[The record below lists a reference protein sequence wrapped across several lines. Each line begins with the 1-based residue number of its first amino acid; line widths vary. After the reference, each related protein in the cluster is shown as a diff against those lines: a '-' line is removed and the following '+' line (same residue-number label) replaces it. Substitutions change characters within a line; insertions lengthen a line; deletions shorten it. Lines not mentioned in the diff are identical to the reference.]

1 MKNRRH
7 NLPRANFRQ
16 KVEVLDYMAQHP
28 ALSQLKV
35 LRHFKDLHKF
45 SISQATLSTWK
56 LKESEI
62 RKQYAEHPNLEEYR
76 RQPVYKYPEVTSA
89 VSEYINKLANDGTII
104 TNVLLKKAFE
114 RYLVQY
120 GHSPK
125 VSGGMIAAFKKRNAI
140 KQGRLFDS
148 AAQIKDQ
155 SISPK
160 DDGTTNISRTDIVQ
174 NNPQYPEIRQAMPAV
189 GVRGSQN
196 STSASDDSSQVAGN
210 RPVTATSSFSQL
222 SGNDSEFDI
231 NIEQFLKANNGMGF
245 NTRLIHSD
253 DSFPEIIP
261 GMGSFTQNGYIG
273 GLLGSNYESALTA
286 DQLTASNGE
295 TETRNT
301 QATVIQ
307 DNSNNNQEEFKVED
321 KSNGSASHAVD
332 DKVQSKISLTYMNR
346 NDKNPSNTYAIPN
359 TISRD
364 FSEISPET
372 KYRRLSGPEEKAS
385 TNIDK
390 SSKLP
395 YYPTYQSP
403 MQYRGDIYERHQ
415 RPYILENFAQSRT
428 SRPNSEKVEKILEN
442 ITDGYVTI
450 YNSGTSAIMGILS
463 YLNPPVVCIN
473 NSGYQGTHQVI
484 NLLSKLT
491 GVKKKNLEETDQL
504 LPKSV
509 ILLETPMN
517 PEGYLL
523 DINKFANLA
532 HKKQS
537 YLLVDSTL
545 APPPLQFPFKFG
557 ADYIV
562 YSAVKYLAGVSD
574 LSAGF
579 VVSKLKKDKMELH
592 RERFAL
598 GTNIANFDS
607 FLLLRSLRTYKMRI
621 LTQCSNTKK
630 VIHYLRKHL
639 DSYSDVVTK
648 LHHSSLQ
655 TNNNC
660 FQTQLNGYYNP
671 VFALEFK
678 ARRLAEAVLT
688 RFNFLSNNP
697 NLEGGETL
705 VELTFK
711 NPNFVDSQADHETR
725 SNLLR
730 FSIGCEDYI
739 DIIRDINQALE
750 SVKKSLSN

>member
-1 MKNRRH
+1 MSTNNKGN
-7 NLPRANFRQ
+7 NPPRANLRQ
-16 KVEVLDYMAQHP
+16 KVEVLDYMAEHP
-28 ALSQLKV
+28 ALSQRNV
-35 LRHFKDLHKF
+35 LAHFKEMHKF

-56 LKESEI
+56 LKEPEI
-62 RKQYAEHPNLEEYR
+62 RKQYLEHPNLEEYR
-76 RQPVYKYPEVTSA
+76 RQPVFKHPEVTKA
-89 VSEYINKLANDGTII
+89 VSDYVSKMAKNGILI
-104 TNVLLKKAFE
+104 TNELIRKAFE
-114 RYLVQY
+114 RYLIEY
-120 GHSPK
+120 GYSPK
-125 VSGGMIAAFKKRNAI
+125 ASCGMIWAFKKRNAI
-140 KQGRLFDS
+140 KGGRMLEIP
-148 AAQIKDQ
+148 AKYKAK
-155 SISPK
+155 
-160 DDGTTNISRTDIVQ
+160 TTNYKNDGASKPGQTNVASK
-174 NNPQYPEIRQAMPAV
+174 NSKYPEIQTIVPSV
-189 GVRGSQN
+189 EVDDLQN
-196 STSASDDSSQVAGN
+196 SASTSDDSSQVAGN
-210 RPVTATSSFSQL
+210 KAVTASSSFSQL
-222 SGNDSEFDI
+222 SGNDPEFDI
-231 NIEQFLKANNGMGF
+231 NVEQFLKANNGVGF

-253 DSFPEIIP
+253 DRFPSTIS
-261 GMGSFTQNGYIG
+261 GVGSFTQNSYLGS
-273 GLLGSNYESALTA
+273 LLGSSYDSEFQN
-286 DQLTASNGE
+286 DQLVSKTGEVPITSNL
-295 TETRNT
+295 N
-301 QATVIQ
+301 
-307 DNSNNNQEEFKVED
+307 NSNYPDELRGEDHLNSPTSHSYDGSIQHPIPLTYENTTDRRPSGTFDISANSPEAKRAHLSGYEEKRSDD
-321 KSNGSASHAVD
+321 KS
-332 DKVQSKISLTYMNR
+332 K
-346 NDKNPSNTYAIPN
+346 
-359 TISRD
+359 
-364 FSEISPET
+364 
-372 KYRRLSGPEEKAS
+372 
-385 TNIDK
+385 
-390 SSKLP
+390 KLP

-403 MQYRGDIYERHQ
+403 MQYGGDIYERHR
-415 RPYILENFAQSRT
+415 RPYILENFACSRT
-428 SRPNSEKVEKILEN
+428 SRPNSEKAEKILEN

-450 YNSGTSAIMGILS
+450 YNSGTSAIMGMLS
-463 YLNPPVVCIN
+463 YLNPRVVCIN

-491 GVKKKNLEETDQL
+491 GLKKRNLEETDQL
-504 LPKSV
+504 VPKSV

-523 DINKFANLA
+523 DIEKFAKLA
-532 HKKQS
+532 HDKQS

-579 VVSKLKKDKMELH
+579 VVSKLKTDKATLH
-592 RERFAL
+592 KERFAL

-630 VIHYLRKHL
+630 VVHYLKKHL
-639 DSYSDVVTK
+639 NKYSGVVTK

-655 TNNNC
+655 TNSNC
-660 FQTQLNGYYNP
+660 FQTQLNSCYNP

-711 NPNFVDSQADHETR
+711 NPNFVDSQADQETR

-750 SVKKSLSN
+750 SVKDSLVSSHNLPEAS